1 MNRRHLALAL
11 ALAAALVPLAPL
23 AAATETNRGTI
34 KVHDTDDVEPSRR
47 NQPHVDCEFWV
58 EGFGMA
64 DSSGTLVFTAWAPTG
79 DKETVVLAANWSADR
94 ADPAHHFEEGP
105 FTLPA
110 GHYRVEAYSATG
122 HPGGNPGHF
131 AKAKMFWV
139 EPCEPAPPTPPP
151 PPLACPTDL
160 RATANAGG
168 TITLF
173 FTPAPGSDGTN
184 IYRLDAEG
192 DFELLATLPP
202 GVDMHTDETTE
213 AGTAYTYAVT
223 ALFGD
228 RESQECPIVEVTAIP
243 EFPTAIAFGLAAA
256 LGVVA
261 YAAVRRRNP

>member
-1 MNRRHLALAL
+1 MTRRLALAL

-23 AAATETNRGTI
+23 ATATDTNRGTI
-34 KVHDTDDVEPSRR
+34 KVHDADDVEPSRR

-79 DKETVVLAANWSADR
+79 DKETIVLTANWTADTH
-94 ADPAHHFEEGP
+94 DEDQGTFGFEEGP

-110 GHYRVEAYSATG
+110 GHYRLEAFSSTG
-122 HPGGNPGHF
+122 HPGGNPEHF

-139 EPCEPAPPTPPP
+139 EPCAPTPPP
-151 PPLACPTDL
+151 EVLDCPTGL

-168 TITLF
+168 TVTLF

-184 IYRLDAEG
+184 VYRLDAEG
-192 DFELLATLPP
+192 DFEFLATLPP
-202 GVDMHTDETTE
+202 GVDMYTDETTE

-256 LGVVA
+256 LGVVG
-261 YAAVRRRNP
+261 YVAVRRRNP